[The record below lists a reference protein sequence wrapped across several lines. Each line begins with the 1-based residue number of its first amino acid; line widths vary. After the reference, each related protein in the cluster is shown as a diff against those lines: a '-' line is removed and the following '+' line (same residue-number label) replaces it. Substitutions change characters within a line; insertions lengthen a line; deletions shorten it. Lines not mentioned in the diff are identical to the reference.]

1 MKCWD
6 GYERV
11 PGTISGTK
19 GSCRKRTTVI
29 KKSNMKR
36 RVSPKRRS
44 KPKKVVPKRTK
55 SRRVLPKRRS
65 KPRKVSP
72 RRTKSKRVSPRRTKS
87 KRVSPKKKTSIQES
101 LTYSTEND
109 GVSIN
114 NLPVTKDDNNSEAAR
129 RLEVL
134 ETLLSRDEKCS
145 QYIKNP
151 FLTLPYEEKVN
162 RLEVLLKKV
171 ENEGINIEEEKQL
184 EYLESAVNG
193 DPEKVEEEEKYREK
207 WVSKYM
213 TPGKN
218 LESQAEFW
226 YNTIIKYVPPPDIAS
241 YTTENKRVIK
251 MFENMYRATNI
262 NNNFTSEN
270 AKKLAFDLY
279 NYQKQSYDVMS
290 KLAELKN
297 ELKENQ
303 AQLKMVPVTKISE
316 VKNEIDRKNA
326 LIDEQNAVLST
337 LNSEIISIKNQIK
350 QLENFNNSAYW
361 ETPMSVL
368 LTDDESTKTKL
379 TEAQNTDP
387 IILSN
392 FVLPALSCPL
402 NKVQT
407 MNKNMLFDYES
418 NPDCLL
424 ERDAYK
430 LKIFAINIS
439 TKALLTFKSIAS
451 VTPDKPTD
459 PRYRLQGGEFQGPK
473 TYNTLAGFIEPKKL
487 NTRTKMPESG
497 LAKCEMLAM
506 YYFLDKV
513 VQKPKDANI
522 PSILEMIIK
531 KVPITDDDIRDPQN
545 SIHEML
551 SSKHS
556 IDSFFRTLYLT
567 MTVPEYNTDTKNIEK
582 ALEISDEQ
590 FSQYLLSEKREN
602 LISKLID
609 ITRQASEAFEDSQ
622 NLKKDGNV
630 EEAIQKLSIKTDLF
644 AAINKAKK
652 YTNGLEYNNAVGL
665 LEKIKR
671 TEKSYK
677 IILESTKTG
686 VLKSPTK
693 KSVAKPG
700 KKGPSSLLA
709 GIQAGQ
715 KNLKSTGN
723 KPLFDGQKSFESAG
737 NNPLLAGIKAG
748 QKNLKRTGN
757 KPF

>member
-11 PGTISGTK
+11 SGTK
-19 GSCRKRTTVI
+19 GSCRKRTIVT
-29 KKSNMKR
+29 KKSNMKT

-44 KPKKVVPKRTK
+44 KPKKVSPKRTK
-55 SRRVLPKRRS
+55 SRLVMPKRRS
-65 KPRKVSP
+65 KPKKVSP
-72 RRTKSKRVSPRRTKS
+72 KRTKSKRVSPKRTKSKRVSPKRTKS
-87 KRVSPKKKTSIQES
+87 KRVSPKKKTSIRES

-109 GVSIN
+109 GVSMN
-114 NLPVTKDDNNSEAAR
+114 NLPVTKDDGNSAAAR

-134 ETLLSRDEKCS
+134 ESLLSRDEKCS
-145 QYIKNP
+145 KYIKNP
-151 FLTLPYEEKVN
+151 FLTLPYQEKVN
-162 RLEVLLKKV
+162 MLAALFNKAFT
-171 ENEGINIEEEKQL
+171 GDINDEEEKNL

-193 DPEKVEEEEKYREK
+193 DPVKVQEEKAYREK

-213 TPGKN
+213 SPGKN
-218 LESQAEFW
+218 LPSQAEFW
-226 YNTIIKYVPPPDIAS
+226 YNTIIQYVPPPEIAS

-279 NYQKQSYDVMS
+279 NYQKQSYDAMS
-290 KLAELKN
+290 KLAELKD
-297 ELKENQ
+297 ELKEQ
-303 AQLKMVPVTKISE
+303 QDQLKIVPVTKISD
-316 VKNEIDRKNA
+316 VNKIIDSKNA
-326 LIDEQNAVLST
+326 LIDEQNAALST
-337 LNSEIISIKNQIK
+337 LNSEIISIKKQIK
-350 QLENFNNSAYW
+350 ELENFNNSAYW

-379 TEAQNTDP
+379 AEAQSTDP
-387 IILSN
+387 LILSD
-392 FVLPALSCPL
+392 FVLPGISCPL

-418 NPDCLL
+418 NSDCLL

-430 LKIFAINIS
+430 LKIFASNIS

-459 PRYRLQGGEFQGPK
+459 PGYRLQGGEFQGPK
-473 TYNTLAGFIEPKKL
+473 TYYTLAGFIVPKKL
-487 NTRTKMPESG
+487 NISTKMPESG

-531 KVPITDDDIRDPQN
+531 KVPITDDDIRDPQD
-545 SIHEML
+545 SINEML
-551 SSKHS
+551 NSEDS

-567 MTVPEYNTDTKNIEK
+567 MTVPEYNTNTKNIQK

-590 FSQYLLSEKREN
+590 FSQYLLSQKRES
-602 LISKLID
+602 LVSKLIE
-609 ITRQASEAFEDSQ
+609 ITKQASEALEESKM
-622 NLKKDGNV
+622 LKQAGNV
-630 EEAIQKLSIKTDLF
+630 EEAIQKLSIKTPLF
-644 AAINKAKK
+644 TAIDKAKK
-652 YTNGLEYNNAVGL
+652 YTNGLEYNNAVEVV
-665 LEKIKR
+665 EKIKR
-671 TEKSYK
+671 AEKSYE
-677 IILESTKTG
+677 IILANKPKKG

-693 KSVAKPG
+693 KSPAKPG
-700 KKGPSSLLA
+700 IKGASSLLA
-709 GIQAGQ
+709 GIQGGK

-723 KPLFDGQKSFESAG
+723 NS
-737 NNPLLAGIKAG
+737 LLAGIQGGK
-748 QKNLKRTGN
+748 KNLKSTGN
-757 KPF
+757 NPF